1 LIEAKEELME
11 SREENR
17 KLERVLKVLSEVADS
32 GEVEQVFSDSQ
43 EEEQEL
49 LRSCL
54 LDYQSKHK

>member
-1 LIEAKEELME
+1 ME